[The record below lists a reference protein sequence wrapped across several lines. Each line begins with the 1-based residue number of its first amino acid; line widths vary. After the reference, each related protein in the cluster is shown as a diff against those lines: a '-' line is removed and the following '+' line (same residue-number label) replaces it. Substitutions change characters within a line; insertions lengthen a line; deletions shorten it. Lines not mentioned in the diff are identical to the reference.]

1 MRIILAGLTTDTP
14 ERPGVFKLT
23 RTPLQTA
30 VLVLVLLFWAF
41 SCLLPLPA
49 PMAEAPR

>member
-1 MRIILAGLTTDTP
+1 MVLAGVTRDAA
-14 ERPGVFKLT
+14 EQAGVFRLT

-30 VLVLVLLFWAF
+30 VLVLLLLFWAF

-49 PMAEAPR
+49 P

>member
-1 MRIILAGLTTDTP
+1 MKIVLAGVTTDTP
-14 ERPGVFKLT
+14 GQPGVFRLT

-41 SCLLPLPA
+41 SCLLPLPS
-49 PMAEAPR
+49 R